1 MRNPMV
7 FNLVTHYSPE
17 GEKMVKVLDDLSFEI
32 MPGEV
37 KWVSEKLGK
46 NKKVVVSLLL
56 KEEKPIIGEI
66 NTGPNGAGYISYSF
80 SDYYHHLN
88 AGDNFKIVYLLNG
101 VLLKDVDKTIDDD
114 IGDWFPKKVMDMKP
128 DDMEETEK
136 VMFAFAMVRGRQLD
150 PILFDLSALPVTNE
164 EKEQLVKFS
173 EQYADRYSVG
183 ILLI

>member
-7 FNLVTHYSPE
+7 FNQVTHYSPE

-136 VMFAFAMVRGRQLD
+136 YISHFRAAASSRSPRIPTD
-150 PILFDLSALPVTNE
+150 APTLP
-164 EKEQLVKFS
+164 S
-173 EQYADRYSVG
+173 
-183 ILLI
+183 IWPP